1 MTRPSGGLPM
11 PAAPRYGEASVAD
24 LLPDALTALT
34 GGTPRLLP
42 LPAGVRHV
50 ILLVVDGLGRHN
62 LDDHLELAPTLA
74 SAPGVTVDAPFP
86 ATTATSLSC
95 IGTGR
100 APGDHGI
107 TGFSLAP
114 PGHDRALVTLTWT
127 WDHQASGEDATDT
140 VPPER
145 LQPDP
150 TVFDLARGRGVRPVT
165 VLRPE
170 FHRSGL
176 TRAGLRGGDLVA
188 ASDLDTTLAACLDA
202 VGGTAGGAGG
212 LAGADGTPTLVYAHH
227 GDLDA
232 LGHLA
237 APGSEAWCAELTRID
252 AALAAARDRLPSD
265 TALVVTADHG
275 MVHVPDEDLVELADR
290 PDLLDGVR
298 VLTGDSRARQL
309 HVADGA
315 AADVLAAWREEVG
328 DLGLVVGR
336 QEAID
341 AGWFGPVTRDEVRAT
356 IGDVV
361 AVADGSVAWVH
372 RDADLFGGRLPGLH
386 AGLTRRE
393 IEVPALVLAR

>member
-1 MTRPSGGLPM
+1 VTDTGSLPM
-11 PAAPRYGEASVAD
+11 PAAPRYGEASVAE
-24 LLPDALTALT
+24 LLPEALATLL
-34 GGTPRLLP
+34 GEPPRLLP
-42 LPAGVRHV
+42 LPDGVRHV
-50 ILLVVDGLGRHN
+50 VLLVVDGLGRHN
-62 LDDHLELAPTLA
+62 LDDHLRLAPTLGGL
-74 SAPGVTVDAPFP
+74 SGVTVDAPFP

-100 APGDHGI
+100 PPGEHGI

-114 PGHDRALVTLTWT
+114 VGHDRPLVTLTWT
-127 WDHQASGEDATDT
+127 WDHQASGEDATEQ

-145 LQPDP
+145 IQPDP
-150 TVFDLARGRGVRPVT
+150 TVFDLARQRGVRPVT

-188 ASDLDTTLAACLDA
+188 ASDLDATLGACLD
-202 VGGTAGGAGG
+202 VVDGASG
-212 LAGADGTPTLVYAHH
+212 PTLVYAHH

-232 LGHLA
+232 LGHLTG
-237 APGSEAWCAELTRID
+237 PGSEAWCGELGRID
-252 AALAAARDRLPSD
+252 AALADLRARLPGG

-275 MVHVPDEDLVELADR
+275 MVHVPDEDLIELADR
-290 PDLLDGVR
+290 PHLLEGVR

-309 HVADGA
+309 HVRDGA
-315 AADVLAAWREEVG
+315 AADVLATWREEVG
-328 DLGLVVGR
+328 ALGHVVTR
-336 QEAID
+336 EDAID
-341 AGWFGPVTRDEVRAT
+341 AGWFGPVPRDEVRAT
-356 IGDVV
+356 IGDVL

-393 IEVPALVLAR
+393 VEVPALVLTP

>member
-1 MTRPSGGLPM
+1 VTDTGSLPM
-11 PAAPRYGEASVAD
+11 PAAPRYGVASVAE

-34 GGTPRLLP
+34 GGRPRLLP
-42 LPAGVRHV
+42 LPEGVRQV
-50 ILLVVDGLGRHN
+50 ALLVVDGLGRRN
-62 LDDHLELAPTLA
+62 LDDHLDLAPTLA
-74 SAPGVTVDAPFP
+74 AAPGPSVDAPFP

-100 APGDHGI
+100 APGEHGI

-114 PGHDRALVTLTWT
+114 VGYDRPLVTLTWT
-127 WDHQASGEDATDT
+127 WDHQASGDDASEQ

-145 LQPDP
+145 LQPDA
-150 TVFDLARGRGVRPVT
+150 TVFDQARRRGVRPVT

-188 ASDLDTTLAACLDA
+188 ASDLDATLEACLDA
-202 VGGTAGGAGG
+202 VGGSGG
-212 LAGADGTPTLVYAHH
+212 PTLVYAHH

-232 LGHLA
+232 LGHLTG
-237 APGSEAWCAELTRID
+237 PGSETWCAELGRID
-252 AALAAARDRLPSD
+252 AALAGVRERLPGG

-275 MVHVPDEDLVELADR
+275 MVDVPDEDLVELADR
-290 PDLLDGVR
+290 PDLLAGVR

-315 AADVLAAWREEVG
+315 LADVLAAWREEVG
-328 DLGLVVGR
+328 DLGLVVTR
-336 QEAID
+336 DEAID
-341 AGWFGPVTRDEVRAT
+341 AGWFGPVPRDAVRAT
-356 IGDVV
+356 IGDVL

-393 IEVPALVLAR
+393 IEVPALVLAG